1 MRKLLVITL
10 LFALTFVSGHGQQN
24 GYLHIIQ
31 DPAIDSLLM
40 LNRKIYL
47 QLTER
52 EQGFMDGYRIQIF
65 MESGNDAI
73 EHAEEVIE
81 KFHRDY
87 PHIKAYLTYRQ
98 PYYRVRIGDFRD
110 RLEAEGF
117 LRRISRSYG
126 QAFVVREKI
135 RPPQLL
141 YFRNQNQEL

>member
-1 MRKLLVITL
+1 MRKLLVIIL
-10 LFALTFVSGHGQQN
+10 LFVFSFASGQISRDGF
-24 GYLHIIQ
+24 LRIIQ
-31 DPAIDSLLM
+31 EPAIDSLLM
-40 LNRKIYL
+40 LNQQIHL

-52 EQGFMDGYRIQIF
+52 EQGIIDGYRIQIF

-73 EHAEEVIE
+73 VHAEEVIE
-81 KFHRDY
+81 NFHADY
-87 PHIKAYLTYRQ
+87 PDVKAYLTYRQ

-117 LRRISRSYG
+117 LRRISRNYG

-135 RPPQLL
+135 RPPQLM

>member
-1 MRKLLVITL
+1 MPKLFVIIL
-10 LFALTFVSGHGQQN
+10 LFVFSFASGQSRQE
-24 GYLHIIQ
+24 GYLRIIQ
-31 DPAIDSLLM
+31 EPAIDSLLM
-40 LNRKIYL
+40 RNQQIYM

-52 EQGFMDGYRIQIF
+52 EQGYMDGYRIQIF

-73 EHAEEVIE
+73 DHAEEVIE
-81 KFHRDY
+81 NFHADY
-87 PHIKAYLTYRQ
+87 PDIEAYLTYRQ

-117 LRRISRSYG
+117 LRRISRNYG

-135 RPPQLL
+135 RPPKLM